1 MIYLWVD
8 ESDKHGS
15 YYSNFYGG
23 ILIRSCD
30 LDYVKNTLQKAI
42 DELKIDEEI
51 KWQKVNEYWLERY
64 QKLVDVVFS
73 LMSDG
78 KMKIRIFFRHNQF
91 VPIGLSMD
99 QKREEYQRLY
109 YQFIKHAFGWEY
121 ANNGEKDENVSILL
135 DDMPLSGQKNKD
147 FKDVLFGLNKDKSFK
162 TAHLHL
168 KDEDIA
174 EVDSKKHLPLQVM
187 DLILGAMCFR
197 LNDKQKEKAEGKRV
211 RGKRTIAKEKLY
223 KHINMRI
230 REIMPGFNVGI
241 STRIRAKEDVW
252 NHPYRHWSF
261 IPKEHERHGELT
273 KKQKTTPSNLHE
285 SATSS

>member
-1 MIYLWVD
+1 M
-8 ESDKHGS
+8 E
-15 YYSNFYGG
+15 
-23 ILIRSCD
+23 
-30 LDYVKNTLQKAI
+30 YVKHTLQKTI
-42 DELKIDEEI
+42 DELRIDEEI

-64 QKLVDVVFS
+64 QRLVDVVFC
-73 LMSDG
+73 LMSEG

-147 FKDVLFGLNKDKSFK
+147 FKDILFGLNNDKSFK

-241 STRIRAKEDVW
+241 STSIRSKDDVW
-252 NHPYRHWSF
+252 SHPYRHWSF

-273 KKQKTTPSNLHE
+273 KKQKNNPT
-285 SATSS
+285 